1 MIVFVFGLWYN
12 RDRQQTKKGNTMK
25 AATVTR
31 KFDGARCETYYVV
44 EIFGNSS
51 KFECTSAE
59 SLLGFLSKHKIT
71 HVEYKF

>member
-1 MIVFVFGLWYN
+1 
-12 RDRQQTKKGNTMK
+12 MK